1 MEGLRATKDWRG
13 KNMSKRVRNRL
24 LIILGVTLLSISL
37 FAGFPPSAAKM
48 KQKVH
53 LGLDLRGGTHLVLQV
68 VTDDAIR
75 AETDQSIETMKQQ
88 LNKENIV
95 FRQLARTQTNIFQAV
110 GVDPNKDADFRRI
123 LNERFTEWDLISTA
137 GETPNTYTI
146 RLKPNQEQSFREQS
160 VDQAI
165 NTIRNRIDQLG
176 VGEVVIQ
183 KHGGPGANEIVVQIP
198 DVTDP
203 ARVKGIMQSTAQLE
217 LKLVDSG
224 PYPNAAA
231 AAQNYGGV
239 LPANLEIL
247 PSVERGANTSNTEGT
262 FYVVRQAASVSGR
275 DLKGAYPSRDENGR
289 PAVSF
294 NLNADGAQR
303 MSRATEENIGKM
315 LAIVLDKR
323 IQSAPRINGR
333 IADSGIITGGAGGFA
348 PEAAQDLALVLR
360 SGALPASIK
369 YLDAEVVGPSLVA
382 DSIRAGL
389 IAAVVALASVVVFM
403 LVYYRLSGV
412 NATVAMILN
421 LIILFGA
428 MSYFGATLTLP
439 GIAGVILTIGVGIDS
454 NVLIFERIREELRA
468 GKTAVSAMVTSF
480 SRVFIT
486 LVDTHL
492 AALIS
497 ATFLFL
503 FGTGPVKG
511 FAVTLVIGLISNM
524 FTAVFVSRTL
534 FEWVLNRKQ
543 RVETISI

>member
-1 MEGLRATKDWRG
+1 MT
-13 KNMSKRVRNRL
+13 KRVRTRL
-24 LIILGVTLLSISL
+24 LVTVAVTILSISL
-37 FAGFPPSAAKM
+37 FAGFPPTLAKM
-48 KQKVH
+48 KQRVH
-53 LGLDLRGGTHLVLQV
+53 LGLDLRGGTQLVLQV

-75 AETDQSIETMKQQ
+75 AETDQAIESLRQQ
-88 LNKENIV
+88 LTKENIA
-95 FRQLARTQTNIFQAV
+95 FRQIARTQINTLQAV
-110 GVDPNKDADFRRI
+110 GVDPSKDSDFRSI
-123 LNERFTEWDLISTA
+123 LNDHLSEWDLVSTA
-137 GETPNTYTI
+137 VDVPNTYTV
-146 RLKPNQEQSFREQS
+146 RLKPNQEKQYRDQS

-165 NTIRNRIDQLG
+165 QTIRNRIDQLG

-183 KHGGPGANEIVVQIP
+183 KHTGTDEVLVQLP

-203 ARVKGIMQSTAQLE
+203 ARVKNIMQSTAQLE

-224 PYPNAAA
+224 PFPSQAA
-231 AAQNYGGV
+231 AAQNYGGGV
-239 LPANLEIL
+239 PANLEVL
-247 PSVERGANTSNTEGT
+247 PSVERGSSTEGSY
-262 FYVVRQAASVSGR
+262 YVVQQISSVSGR

-303 MSRATEENIGKM
+303 MGRTTEENVGKM
-315 LAIVLDKR
+315 LAIVLDNK
-323 IQSAPRINGR
+323 IQSAPRINSR
-333 IADSGIITGGAGGFA
+333 ITDSGIITGGAGGFS
-348 PEAAQDLALVLR
+348 PQAAQDLALILR
-360 SGALPASIK
+360 SGALPASIR
-369 YLDAEVVGPSLVA
+369 YLDEEVVGPTLGA

-389 IAAVVALASVVVFM
+389 IAALVALVSVVIFM
-403 LVYYRLSGV
+403 LFYYRLSGV
-412 NATVAMILN
+412 NATIAMILN
-421 LIILFGA
+421 LIVLFGA
-428 MSYFGATLTLP
+428 MAYFGAALTLP

-468 GKTAVSAMVTSF
+468 GKTAVSAVMTSF

-511 FAVTLVIGLISNM
+511 FAVTLVIGLVSNM

-543 RVETISI
+543 RVETLSI

>member
-1 MEGLRATKDWRG
+1 MNKRILR
-13 KNMSKRVRNRL
+13 RL
-24 LIILGVTLLSISL
+24 LVTLAVTLLCIWRVT
-37 FAGFPPSAAKM
+37 AYPGIIPSKERLTNNV
-48 KQKVH
+48 K
-53 LGLDLRGGTHLVLQV
+53 LGLDLRGGIHMVLQV

-75 AETDQSIETMKQQ
+75 AQTDQTIDSLRQE
-88 LNKENIV
+88 LNKRNVV
-95 FRQLARTQTNIFQAV
+95 FRQMARTQTNTFQVV
-110 GVDPNKDADFRRI
+110 GVDPNKDGEFRDA
-123 LNERFTEWDLISTA
+123 LNTRFTEWDLISTA
-137 GETPNTYTI
+137 GQVPNTYTI
-146 RLKPNQEQSFREQS
+146 RLKPTQEQAYRTQS

-165 NTIRNRIDQLG
+165 QTIRNRIDQLG

-183 KHGGPGANEIVVQIP
+183 KHGGPGENEILVQLP
-198 DVTDP
+198 GVSDP
-203 ARVKGIMQSTAQLE
+203 ARVKSIMQSTAQLE

-224 PYPNAAA
+224 PFPSQAA

-239 LPANLEIL
+239 IPGNLEVL
-247 PSVERGANTSNTEGT
+247 PSVERDAASSEGT
-262 FYVVRQAASVSGR
+262 YYVVQQVASITGR

-303 MSRATEENIGKM
+303 FGRVTGENIGKM

-333 IADSGIITGGAGGFA
+333 ITDSGIITGGASGFS
-348 PEAAQDLALVLR
+348 PQAAQDLALVLR
-360 SGALPASIK
+360 SGALPASIR
-369 YLDAEVVGPSLVA
+369 YQEEQVVGPTLGA

-389 IAAVVALASVVVFM
+389 TAAVVALVSVVIFM
-403 LVYYRLSGV
+403 LFYYRFSGV
-412 NATVAMILN
+412 NATVAMLLN
-421 LIILFGA
+421 LIVLFGA
-428 MSYFGATLTLP
+428 LSYFGAALTLP

-468 GKTAVSAMVTSF
+468 GKTALSAVITSF
-480 SRVFIT
+480 SRVFVT

-497 ATFLFL
+497 AMFLFL

-511 FAVTLVIGLISNM
+511 FAVTLFIGLVSNM

-534 FEWVLNRKQ
+534 FEWVLNRHQ
-543 RVETISI
+543 RAQTLSI

>member
-1 MEGLRATKDWRG
+1 
-13 KNMSKRVRNRL
+13 
-24 LIILGVTLLSISL
+24 
-37 FAGFPPSAAKM
+37 M
-48 KQKVH
+48 KQRVH
-53 LGLDLRGGTHLVLQV
+53 LGLDLRGGTQLVLQV

-75 AETDQSIETMKQQ
+75 AETDQAIESLRQQ
-88 LNKENIV
+88 LNKENIA
-95 FRQLARTQTNIFQAV
+95 FRQIARTQINTLQAV
-110 GVDPNKDADFRRI
+110 GVDPNKDGDFRSI
-123 LNERFTEWDLISTA
+123 LNNSLGEWDLVSTA
-137 GETPNTYTI
+137 GDVPNTYTI
-146 RLKPNQEQSFREQS
+146 RLKPNQEKQYRDQS

-165 NTIRNRIDQLG
+165 QTIRNRIDQLG

-183 KHGGPGANEIVVQIP
+183 RHGGPGEDEVLVQLP

-203 ARVKGIMQSTAQLE
+203 ARVKNIMQSTAQLE

-224 PYPNAAA
+224 PFPSQAA

-239 LPANLEIL
+239 VPANLEVL
-247 PSVERGANTSNTEGT
+247 PSVERGSSSEGSY
-262 FYVVRQAASVSGR
+262 YVVQQIASVSGR
-275 DLKGAYPSRDENGR
+275 DLKGAYPSRDETGH

-303 MSRATEENIGKM
+303 MGRTTEENIGKM
-315 LAIVLDKR
+315 LAIVLDNK

-333 IADSGIITGGAGGFA
+333 ITDSGIITGGAGGFA
-348 PEAAQDLALVLR
+348 PQAAQDLALVLR
-360 SGALPASIK
+360 SGALPASIR
-369 YLDAEVVGPSLVA
+369 YLDEEVVGPTLGA

-389 IAAVVALASVVVFM
+389 IAALVALVSVVIFM
-403 LVYYRLSGV
+403 LFYYRLSGV
-412 NATVAMILN
+412 NATIAMVLN
-421 LIILFGA
+421 LIVLFGA
-428 MSYFGATLTLP
+428 MAYFGAALTLP

-468 GKTAVSAMVTSF
+468 GKTAVSAVVTSF

-511 FAVTLVIGLISNM
+511 FAVTLVIGLVSNM

-543 RVETISI
+543 RVETLSI

>member
-1 MEGLRATKDWRG
+1 MT
-13 KNMSKRVRNRL
+13 KRVRTRL
-24 LIILGVTLLSISL
+24 LIIVGVTVLAILRV
-37 FAGFPPSAAKM
+37 AGLPPTIAKI
-48 KQKVH
+48 KQNVH
-53 LGLDLRGGTHLVLQV
+53 LGLDLRGGTQLVLQV

-75 AETDQSIETMKQQ
+75 GETDQAIENLRQQ
-88 LNKENIV
+88 LSKDNIAV
-95 FRQLARTQTNIFQAV
+95 RQIARTQVNTLQAV
-110 GVDPNKDADFRRI
+110 GVDPNKDGDFRRI
-123 LNERFTEWDLISTA
+123 LNERLPEWDLISTA
-137 GETPNTYTI
+137 GEVPNTYTV
-146 RLKPNQEQSFREQS
+146 RLKPNEEQSARTQS

-183 KHGGPGANEIVVQIP
+183 KHGGPGENEILVQLP

-203 ARVKGIMQSTAQLE
+203 ARVKNIMQSTAQLE

-224 PYPNAAA
+224 PYPSQAA
-231 AAQNYGGV
+231 AAQNFGGV
-239 LPANLEIL
+239 VPANLEVL
-247 PSVERGANTSNTEGT
+247 PSVERGTSSEGS
-262 FYVVRQAASVSGR
+262 FYVVQQVAAVSGR

-294 NLNADGAQR
+294 NLNAEGAQR
-303 MSRATEENIGKM
+303 MGRVTEENVGKM

-323 IQSAPRINGR
+323 IQSAPRINSR
-333 IADSGIITGGAGGFA
+333 ITDSGIITGGAGGFA
-348 PEAAQDLALVLR
+348 PQAAQDLALVLK
-360 SGALPASIK
+360 SGALPASIM
-369 YLDAEVVGPSLVA
+369 YLDEDVVGPSLGA
-382 DSIRAGL
+382 DSIKAGIL
-389 IAAVVALASVVVFM
+389 AAIVALVSVVIFM
-403 LVYYRLSGV
+403 LFYYRLSGV
-412 NATVAMILN
+412 NATIAMILN
-421 LIILFGA
+421 LIVLFGA
-428 MSYFGATLTLP
+428 MAEFGATLTLP

-468 GKTAVSAMVTSF
+468 GKTAVSAVVTSF

-511 FAVTLVIGLISNM
+511 FAVTLVIGLVSNM

-543 RVETISI
+543 RVETWSAKPASAS

>member
-1 MEGLRATKDWRG
+1 MT
-13 KNMSKRVRNRL
+13 KRVRNRL
-24 LIILGVTLLSISL
+24 LIILSVTLLSISL

-95 FRQLARTQTNIFQAV
+95 FRQLARTQTNTFQAV
-110 GVDPNKDADFRRI
+110 GVDPNKDSDFRRI

-146 RLKPNQEQSFREQS
+146 RLKPNQDQSFREQS

-369 YLDAEVVGPSLVA
+369 YLDEEVVGPSLGA

>member
-1 MEGLRATKDWRG
+1 
-13 KNMSKRVRNRL
+13 MSQRTRF
-24 LIILGVTLLSISL
+24 LIILGVTVLSIAL

-48 KQKVH
+48 KEKVH

-75 AETDQSIETMKQQ
+75 AETDQAIEGTRQQ
-88 LNKENIV
+88 LQRENII
-95 FRQLARTQTNIFQAV
+95 FRQLTRTQNNTLQAV
-110 GVDPNKDADFRRI
+110 GVDPSKDSDFRRI

-137 GETPNTYTI
+137 GEVPNTYTM
-146 RLKPNQEQSFREQS
+146 RLKPTQEQAYRDQS

-176 VGEVVIQ
+176 VGETIIQ
-183 KHGGPGANEIVVQIP
+183 KHGGPGENEILVQLP
-198 DVTDP
+198 GVDDP
-203 ARVKGIMQSTAQLE
+203 ARVKNIMQSTALLE

-224 PYPNAAA
+224 PFPSQAA
-231 AAQNYGGV
+231 AAQNYGGAV
-239 LPANLEIL
+239 PANLEVL
-247 PSVERGANTSNTEGT
+247 PSVERDISSQSQET
-262 FYVVRQAASVSGR
+262 FYVVQRVASISGR

-303 MSRATEENIGKM
+303 FGRVTGDNIGKM

-333 IADSGIITGGAGGFA
+333 ITDSGIITGGAAGFS
-348 PEAAQDLALVLR
+348 PQAAQDLALVLR

-369 YLDAEVVGPSLVA
+369 YLDEEVVGPTLGA

-389 IAAVVALASVVVFM
+389 TAALVALVSVVIFM
-403 LVYYRLSGV
+403 LVYYRFSGV

-421 LIILFGA
+421 LIVLFGA
-428 MSYFGATLTLP
+428 LSYFGAALTLP

-454 NVLIFERIREELRA
+454 NVLIFERIREELHA
-468 GKTAVSAMVTSF
+468 GKTAVSAVMTSF
-480 SRVFIT
+480 SRVFVT

-511 FAVTLVIGLISNM
+511 FAVTLFIGLVSNM

-534 FEWVLNRKQ
+534 FVYVLARQK
-543 RVETISI
+543 TGASLSI

>member
-1 MEGLRATKDWRG
+1 
-13 KNMSKRVRNRL
+13 L
-24 LIILGVTLLSISL
+24 LLTLGVTIVAIAL
-37 FAGFPPSAAKM
+37 FAGFPPTLAKM

-53 LGLDLRGGTHLVLQV
+53 LGLDLRGGTQLVLQV

-75 AETDQSIETMKQQ
+75 GETDQTIEGLRQE
-88 LNKENIV
+88 LNKQNIPV
-95 FRQLARTQTNIFQAV
+95 RQVVRTQVDTFQAV
-110 GVDPNKDADFRRI
+110 GVDPSKDGDFRSI
-123 LNERFTEWDLISTA
+123 LNDRFSEWDLVSTA
-137 GETPNTYTI
+137 GEVPNTYTV
-146 RLKPNQEQSFREQS
+146 RLKANQEADYRSQA

-165 NTIRNRIDQLG
+165 QTIRNRVDALG
-176 VGEVVIQ
+176 VGEIVIQ
-183 KHGGPGANEIVVQIP
+183 KHGETQKGEILVQLP

-203 ARVKGIMQSTAQLE
+203 ARVKNVMQSTAQLA

-224 PYPNAAA
+224 PFPTQAA

-239 LPANLEIL
+239 VPGNLEVL
-247 PSVERGANTSNTEGT
+247 PSVEKGSSTEGT
-262 FYVVRQAASVSGR
+262 YYVVQQVAAVSGR
-275 DLKGAYPSRDENGR
+275 DLKGAYTSRDETGH

-294 NLNADGAQR
+294 NLNADGASR
-303 MSRATEENIGKM
+303 MGTLTEQNIGKM
-315 LAIVLDKR
+315 LAIVLDNK

-333 IADSGIITGGAGGFA
+333 ISDSGQITGGAGGFS
-348 PEAAQDLALVLR
+348 PQAAQDLALVLR

-369 YLDAEVVGPSLVA
+369 YLDEEVVGPSLGA
-382 DSIRAGL
+382 DSIKAGFL
-389 IAAVVALASVVVFM
+389 AALVALVSVVIFM
-403 LVYYRLSGV
+403 LFYYRLSGV
-412 NATVAMILN
+412 NATVAMVLN
-421 LIILFGA
+421 LIVLFGA
-428 MSYFGATLTLP
+428 MAYFGAALTLP

-468 GKTAVSAMVTSF
+468 GKTAVSAVATSF

-511 FAVTLVIGLISNM
+511 FAVTLVIGLVSNM

>member
-1 MEGLRATKDWRG
+1 MT
-13 KNMSKRVRNRL
+13 KRVRTRL
-24 LIILGVTLLSISL
+24 LIILGVTLICIWR
-37 FAGFPPSAAKM
+37 FAGFPPTFTGM
-48 KQKVH
+48 KERVH
-53 LGLDLRGGTHLVLQV
+53 LGLDLRGGTQLVLQV

-75 AETDQSIETMKQQ
+75 GETDQAIDGLRQQ
-88 LNKENIV
+88 LSKDNIV
-95 FRQLARTQTNIFQAV
+95 FRQLARTQINTFQAV
-110 GVDPNKDADFRRI
+110 GVDPSKDGDFRRT
-123 LNERFTEWDLISTA
+123 LTDRFGEWDLVSTA
-137 GETPNTYTI
+137 GEVPNTYTV
-146 RLKPNQEQSFREQS
+146 RLKPNQEGDYRTQA

-165 NTIRNRIDQLG
+165 QTIRNRIDQLG

-183 KHGGPGANEIVVQIP
+183 KHGGPNDNEILVQLP

-203 ARVKGIMQSTAQLE
+203 ARVKNIMQSTAILE
-217 LKLVDSG
+217 LKLVDTG
-224 PYPNAAA
+224 PYPSQAA
-231 AAQNYGGV
+231 AAQNYGGAV
-239 LPANLEIL
+239 PANLEVL
-247 PSVERGANTSNTEGT
+247 PSVERGTSADSGT
-262 FYVVRQAASVSGR
+262 YYVVQQVSSVSGR
-275 DLKGAYPSRDENGR
+275 DLKGAYPSRDEGGH

-294 NLNADGAQR
+294 NLNVDGAQR
-303 MSRATEENIGKM
+303 MARTTEDNIGKM
-315 LAIVLDKR
+315 LAIVLDNK

-348 PEAAQDLALVLR
+348 PQAAQDLALVLK

-369 YLDAEVVGPSLVA
+369 YLDEEVVGPSLGA
-382 DSIRAGL
+382 DSIKAGL
-389 IAAVVALASVVVFM
+389 IAAIVSLVSVVIFM

-412 NATVAMILN
+412 NATVAMVLN
-421 LIILFGA
+421 LIVLFGA
-428 MSYFGATLTLP
+428 MAEFGATLTLP

-468 GKTAVSAMVTSF
+468 GKTAVSAVTTSF

-511 FAVTLVIGLISNM
+511 FAVTLVIGLVSNM

-534 FEWVLNRKQ
+534 FEWVLGRNQ
-543 RVETISI
+543 RMETISI

>member
-1 MEGLRATKDWRG
+1 M
-13 KNMSKRVRNRL
+13 
-24 LIILGVTLLSISL
+24 
-37 FAGFPPSAAKM
+37 
-48 KQKVH
+48 
-53 LGLDLRGGTHLVLQV
+53 VLQV

-75 AETDQSIETMKQQ
+75 AETDQTIDSIAQE
-88 LNKENIV
+88 LNKRNIV
-95 FRQLARTQTNIFQAV
+95 FRQRARTQNNTFQFV
-110 GVDPNKDADFRRI
+110 GVDPAKDSDFRSV
-123 LNERFTEWDLISTA
+123 LSERFTDWDIISTT
-137 GETPNTYTI
+137 GDVPNTYTI
-146 RLKPNQEQSFREQS
+146 RLKPNQELAYRAQS

-165 NTIRNRIDQLG
+165 ETIRNRIDQLG

-183 KHGGPGANEIVVQIP
+183 KHGGQGQDEILVQLPGVS
-198 DVTDP
+198 DP
-203 ARVKGIMQSTAQLE
+203 ARVKSLMQSTAKLE

-224 PYPNAAA
+224 PFPSQAA

-239 LPANLEIL
+239 VPANLEIL
-247 PSVERGANTSNTEGT
+247 PSVERDASSSEGT
-262 FYVVRQAASVSGR
+262 YYVVQQIASITGS

-294 NLNADGAQR
+294 NLKADGATR
-303 MSRATEENIGKM
+303 FGRVTGENIGKM
-315 LAIVLDKR
+315 LAIVLDRK

-333 IADSGIITGGAGGFA
+333 ISDSGIITGGASGFS
-348 PEAAQDLALVLR
+348 PQAAQDLALVLR

-369 YLDAEVVGPSLVA
+369 YLDEEVVGPTLGN

-389 IAAVVALASVVVFM
+389 LAAVVALVSVVIFM

-412 NATVAMILN
+412 NATVAMVLN
-421 LIILFGA
+421 LVVLFGA
-428 MSYFGATLTLP
+428 MSYFGAALTLP

-468 GKTAVSAMVTSF
+468 GKTAVSAVVTSF
-480 SRVFIT
+480 SRVFVT

-497 ATFLFL
+497 AMFLFL

-511 FAVTLVIGLISNM
+511 FAVTLFIGLVSNM

-534 FEWVLNRKQ
+534 FEWVLSHKQ
-543 RVETISI
+543 RAETLSI

>member
-1 MEGLRATKDWRG
+1 M
-13 KNMSKRVRNRL
+13 NKRIRTRV
-24 LIILGVTLLSISL
+24 LIILGVTILAIGL
-37 FAGFPPSAAKM
+37 FAGFPPSFAKM
-48 KQKVH
+48 KDKIK

-75 AETDQSIETMKQQ
+75 SETDHAIDSMRQALQTD
-88 LNKENIV
+88 NIV
-95 FRQLARTQTNIFQAV
+95 FRQTLRNQNNEFQAV
-110 GVDPNKDADFRRI
+110 GVDPAKDTDFRRI
-123 LNERFTEWDLISTA
+123 LNERFSEWDLISTA
-137 GETPNTYTI
+137 GEVPNTYTMRMKPQQDQAY
-146 RLKPNQEQSFREQS
+146 RLQS

-183 KHGGPGANEIVVQIP
+183 KHGGPGENEVLVQLPGI
-198 DVTDP
+198 DDL
-203 ARVKGIMQSTAQLE
+203 ARIKSLMQSTAILE
-217 LKLVDSG
+217 LKLVENG
-224 PYPNAAA
+224 PFGSEAEAR
-231 AAQNYGGV
+231 QQYGGV
-239 LPANLEIL
+239 VPANVEIL
-247 PSVERGANTSNTEGT
+247 PSVERDVNSAGNQY
-262 FYVVRQAASVSGR
+262 YVLQRVASVSGS

-294 NLNADGAQR
+294 NLNANGAQR
-303 MSRATEENIGKM
+303 FGRVTEQNIGKM
-315 LAIVLDKR
+315 LAIVLDGR

-333 IADSGIITGGAGGFA
+333 ITDSGIITGGPTGFA
-348 PEAAQDLALVLR
+348 PQAAQDLALVLR

-369 YLDAEVVGPSLVA
+369 YLDEEVVGPSLGA

-389 IAAVVALASVVVFM
+389 IASIVALVSVVTFM
-403 LVYYRLSGV
+403 LIYYRMSGV
-412 NATVAMILN
+412 NAAIAMILN

-428 MSYFGATLTLP
+428 LAYFGAALTLP

-468 GKTAVSAMVTSF
+468 GKTAVSAVVTSF

-511 FAVTLVIGLISNM
+511 FAVTLVIGLVSNM

-534 FEWVLNRKQ
+534 FELVLARKQ
-543 RVETISI
+543 HAETLSI

>member
-1 MEGLRATKDWRG
+1 MRQ
-13 KNMSKRVRNRL
+13 L
-24 LIILGVTLLSISL
+24 L
-37 FAGFPPSAAKM
+37 
-48 KQKVH
+48 Q
-53 LGLDLRGGTHLVLQV
+53 
-68 VTDDAIR
+68 
-75 AETDQSIETMKQQ
+75 
-88 LNKENIV
+88 KENIV
-95 FRQLARTQTNIFQAV
+95 FRQITRTANNTFQIV
-110 GVDPNKDADFRRI
+110 GVDPAKDGDFRRI
-123 LNERFTEWDLISTA
+123 LNERFTEWDLVSTA
-137 GETPNTYTI
+137 GEVPNTYTV
-146 RLKPNQEQSFREQS
+146 RLKPAQEQAYREQS

-183 KHGGPGANEIVVQIP
+183 KHGGPGENEVLVQLP
-198 DVTDP
+198 GVDDP
-203 ARVKGIMQSTAQLE
+203 ARVKNIMQSTAQLE

-224 PYPNAAA
+224 PYPSPQA

-239 LPANLEIL
+239 IPANLEVL
-247 PSVERGANTSNTEGT
+247 PSVERGTNSEGT
-262 FYVVRQAASVSGR
+262 YYVVQQVASVSGR

-303 MSRATEENIGKM
+303 FGRVTEENIGKM

-333 IADSGIITGGAGGFA
+333 ITDSGIITGGAAGFA
-348 PEAAQDLALVLR
+348 PQAAQDLSLVLR

-369 YLDAEVVGPSLVA
+369 YLDEEVVGPSLGA
-382 DSIRAGL
+382 DSIRSGL
-389 IAAVVALASVVVFM
+389 IAAVVALLSVVGFM

-421 LIILFGA
+421 LVILFGA
-428 MSYFGATLTLP
+428 LAYFGAALTLP

-468 GKTAVSAMVTSF
+468 GKTAVSAVMTSF

-511 FAVTLVIGLISNM
+511 FAVTLVIGLVSNM

-534 FEWVLNRKQ
+534 FEWVLSRKQ
-543 RVETISI
+543 RVDAISI